1 MVEIFRQRVR
11 QLILRRD
18 VLYADLLLYLHVS
31 YMMKFNIN
39 VLRPLVKLGVVNKT
53 YG

>member
-1 MVEIFRQRVR
+1 MVQIFCQCVR
-11 QLILRRD
+11 QLILRWD
-18 VLYADLLLYLHVS
+18 VLYVAFLLNLHVS

-39 VLRPLVKLGVVNKT
+39 VFRPVKLGVVNKT